1 MRFTH
6 DTEPALAAV
15 VALVNSGRNA
25 QDTLVDP
32 TGLTDFLDEHGYTGR
47 RDGSEE
53 EVRSVRA
60 MRDRLAYFWQIGRD
74 DAASEVNA
82 ILRECG
88 AVPFLTRHDSSDW
101 HIHITDSEDP
111 VADRI
116 GAETAMALIDLI
128 RADEFDRLTLCA
140 ASDCDS
146 VLIDMSR
153 NRSRRF
159 CAHRNCGN
167 RANVAAYRRRRAQA
181 TD

>member
-6 DTEPALAAV
+6 DTEPALVAV
-15 VALVNSGRNA
+15 VALVNTGRNA
-25 QDTLVDP
+25 QDTLTAPADLAV
-32 TGLTDFLDEHGYTGR
+32 FLDEHGYTGR
-47 RDGSEE
+47 RDGTEE
-53 EVRSVRA
+53 ELRSVRA
-60 MRDRLAYFWQIGRD
+60 LRERLALFWQIGRD
-74 DAASEVNA
+74 EAANEVNA

-88 AVPFLTRHDSSDW
+88 AVPFLTRHDASDW
-101 HIHITDSEDP
+101 HIHVTDSTDP

-140 ASDCDS
+140 APDCES
-146 VLIDMSR
+146 VVIDMSR

-167 RANVAAYRRRRAQA
+167 RTNVAAYRRRRSQA
-181 TD
+181 PG